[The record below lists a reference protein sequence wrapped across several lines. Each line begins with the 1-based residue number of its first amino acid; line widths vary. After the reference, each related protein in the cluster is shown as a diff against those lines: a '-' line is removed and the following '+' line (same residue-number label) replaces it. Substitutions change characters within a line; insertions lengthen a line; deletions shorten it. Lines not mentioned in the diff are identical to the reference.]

1 VPTAPSMPFRRVR
14 ACTVRD
20 GPIGIQGQRPGRDL
34 PLPSF
39 AQALGVRS

>member
-39 AQALGVRS
+39 AQALGVGS